1 MPLAPRGASYHTS
14 VVKASSEVNGAIGGA
29 VARGGNSLPPRPAGE
44 VASIVKNNIVAQIL
58 FRELDNMPGPPGPT
72 GPPGPPGSGGSF
84 SALGADI
91 WGGSPPATAE
101 EAINRLAALLYVR
114 TFTQGQLSP
123 LPNNAQILSL
133 ANAGSGDAFVVKYAS
148 DGTPTWVRRIAGTG
162 SDQGM
167 GVSAMSSGEVYV
179 SGIASGTATVFA
191 ADGSTT
197 AFSLGTAGSSDAF
210 VVKYASDGT
219 PTWVRRIG
227 GAGDDR
233 GLGVS
238 AMSSG
243 EVYVTGF
250 ALGTATVFA
259 ADGSTTAF
267 SLGTAGSN
275 DAFVVKYASDGTPTW
290 VRRIGGAGDDRGL
303 GVSAMS
309 SGEVYVTGFA
319 SDGTATVFAA
329 DGSTTAF
336 SLANAGSSDAFVVKY
351 ASDGTPIWVR
361 RIAGTSNDQG
371 LGVSAMSSGEVYVS
385 GSASGTATVF
395 AADGSTTAFS
405 LGTAGSNDAFVVKY
419 ASDGTPTWV
428 RRIGGAGSDQGL
440 GVSAMSSGEVYV
452 TGFALG
458 TATVFAADGSTTA
471 FSLGTAGS
479 NDAFVVKYA
488 SDGTPTWVRRIGGA
502 G

>member
-1 MPLAPRGASYHTS
+1 
-14 VVKASSEVNGAIGGA
+14 
-29 VARGGNSLPPRPAGE
+29 
-44 VASIVKNNIVAQIL
+44 
-58 FRELDNMPGPPGPT
+58 
-72 GPPGPPGSGGSF
+72 
-84 SALGADI
+84 
-91 WGGSPPATAE
+91 
-101 EAINRLAALLYVR
+101 
-114 TFTQGQLSP
+114 
-123 LPNNAQILSL
+123 
-133 ANAGSGDAFVVKYAS
+133 
-148 DGTPTWVRRIAGTG
+148 
-162 SDQGM
+162 
-167 GVSAMSSGEVYV
+167 
-179 SGIASGTATVFA
+179 
-191 ADGSTT
+191 
-197 AFSLGTAGSSDAF
+197 
-210 VVKYASDGT
+210 
-219 PTWVRRIG
+219 
-227 GAGDDR
+227 
-233 GLGVS
+233 
-238 AMSSG
+238 
-243 EVYVTGF
+243 
-250 ALGTATVFA
+250 VFA

-502 G
+502 GDDRGLGVSAMSSGEVYVTGFASDGTATVFAADGSTTAFSLANAGSSDAFVVKYASDGTPIWVRRIAGIGNDQGLGVSAMSTGEVYVSGIANAALITNFL